1 MILLRSATLSLLLA
15 TACLSAPAVA
25 NEPNPALA
33 FYKDKPVTILV
44 GFSTG
49 NGADSYARLLSRH
62 LGRYLANTNVIVQ
75 NMPGS
80 GSLTMANYL
89 YAVAPKDGSVFG
101 VMNRNTPM
109 EPLMGNK
116 NARFD
121 AAKFTWIGSTNAEP
135 SLCVAWETSPV
146 KKWEDAKEREFVVA
160 GASLNANT
168 GLVPTL
174 LNRVLG
180 TKMKLILGFPGSN
193 EMSMAIERGEVE
205 GRCGWSRS
213 SLMSSRPS
221 WVTDKK
227 INLLL
232 QAGLKK
238 SPAMPDVPLAM
249 DYVKNESDRQ
259 LLKLGVAWDEM
270 AWPFAAPPDIPAAR
284 RDMLRQAFT
293 AALQDK
299 QLLAEAEKERLEVN
313 IVSAEAIE
321 ALLADVLATPAP
333 IVQEMQNII
342 SGTSK

>member
-1 MILLRSATLSLLLA
+1 MLFRSATLSLFLA
-15 TACLSAPAVA
+15 TSCWAPPASAA
-25 NEPNPALA
+25 EPNTEID
-33 FYKDKPVTILV
+33 FYKGRSLTILV
-44 GFSTG
+44 GYTTG

-62 LGRYLANTNVIVQ
+62 MGRYLANTNVIVQ

-80 GSLTMANYL
+80 GSLTMTNYL
-89 YAVAPKDGSVFG
+89 YSAASKDGTVIG
-101 VMNRNTPM
+101 TMNRNVPM

-121 AAKFTWIGSTNAEP
+121 ARKFTWIGSTNAEP
-135 SLCVAWETSPV
+135 SLCVAWETSPI

-174 LNRVLG
+174 LNRVLD

-213 SLMSSRPS
+213 SLMSSRPN
-221 WVTDKK
+221 WVVDKK
-227 INLLL
+227 INVLL

-238 SPAMPDVPLAM
+238 SRAMQDIPLAM
-249 DYVKNESDRQ
+249 DYVKNESNRQ

-270 AWPFAAPPDIPAAR
+270 AWPFAAPPDIPNAR
-284 RDMLRQAFT
+284 RDILRHAFV
-293 AALQDK
+293 AALKDP
-299 QLLAEAEKERLEVN
+299 QLLNEAEKERLEVN
-313 IVSAEAIE
+313 IVSGEEIE
-321 ALLADVLATPAP
+321 ALLDDVLATPAP

-342 SGTSK
+342 NGTTK